1 MRAAIHACA
10 PTWGTSSGRRTARS
24 TIVYPAIRGGAA
36 DFGYTMGDRC
46 VSRARLGGPCS
57 PDTQWATTCPG
68 RTHGRREPS
77 ASAIES
83 ALVARMREP
92 PQQREQAI
100 ENRACACR
108 IVEPAPGLGDSERAF
123 HFVRAA
129 MCELVVAALVAATR
143 ALAFTQVE
151 RDAGRGGAQLG
162 REIAIEALDGGQQGA
177 ELADQLERDIVGNEH
192 GVCFPNARR
201 RVVVVVWARARRRA
215 RHACWFARCRSGR
228 ARAGCCLLLGEP
240 LGPPGAAGEV
250 GRVRPPARSA
260 HAP

>member
-36 DFGYTMGDRC
+36 DFGYTMVDRC
-46 VSRARLGGPCS
+46 VSRNERWARLARIHDWSTVVYPATRGGAAELGYTMVDRCVSRSRKGGPCS
-57 PDTQWATTCPG
+57 PDTQWSTTCRG

-92 PQQREQAI
+92 PQQREQTI

-129 MCELVVAALVAATR
+129 MCEL
-143 ALAFTQVE
+143 
-151 RDAGRGGAQLG
+151 
-162 REIAIEALDGGQQGA
+162 
-177 ELADQLERDIVGNEH
+177 
-192 GVCFPNARR
+192 
-201 RVVVVVWARARRRA
+201 
-215 RHACWFARCRSGR
+215 
-228 ARAGCCLLLGEP
+228 
-240 LGPPGAAGEV
+240 
-250 GRVRPPARSA
+250 
-260 HAP
+260 